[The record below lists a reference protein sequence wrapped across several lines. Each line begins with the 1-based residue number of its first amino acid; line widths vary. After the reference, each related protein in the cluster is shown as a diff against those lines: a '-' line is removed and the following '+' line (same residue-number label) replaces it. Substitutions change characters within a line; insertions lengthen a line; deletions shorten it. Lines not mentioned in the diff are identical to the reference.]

1 MAAHAATAAAFSSPS
16 TASDVILLFRDLA
29 KAAQSPDP
37 TLFGY
42 VTQKKK
48 KKKARTPF
56 LSMQLAGVCLFSSK
70 LYLATIPWTTE
81 SFEIKEDRF
90 E

>member
-48 KKKARTPF
+48 KKRLGL
-56 LSMQLAGVCLFSSK
+56 LS
-70 LYLATIPWTTE
+70 
-81 SFEIKEDRF
+81 
-90 E
+90 